1 MNKMPGVTL
10 AAFILGY
17 VDVLSRLAA
26 WANGNGGLIL
36 KLIFLFI
43 VIMANTGQKW
53 ARVVWSVWTGFGILV
68 SLVFI
73 HNASDM
79 VLLMVLCGIVLPV
92 VQMVLLWHPST
103 TNWFEH
109 AQRSK

>member
-1 MNKMPGVTL
+1 MKMPGTAL

-17 VDVLSRLAA
+17 IDVISRFVS
-26 WANGNGGLIL
+26 WASGNGGLLI

-53 ARVVWSVWTGFGILV
+53 ARVVWTVWIGVGILV

-73 HNASDM
+73 HQVQEM
-79 VLLMVLCGIVLPV
+79 IVMLVICGLILPV
-92 VQMVLLWHPST
+92 VQMILLWHPST
-103 TNWFEH
+103 TAWFEKH
-109 AQRSK
+109 Q